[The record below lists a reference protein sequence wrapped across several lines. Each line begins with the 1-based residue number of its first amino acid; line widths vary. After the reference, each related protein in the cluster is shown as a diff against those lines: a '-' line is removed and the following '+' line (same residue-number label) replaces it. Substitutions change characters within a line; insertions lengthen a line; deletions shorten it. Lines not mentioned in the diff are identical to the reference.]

1 MPEGGLSATEV
12 GHEIERH
19 HAGRTKEE
27 EERHDRI
34 IAIVEASLLAIVAV
48 LAAWSGY
55 SSAKWSTES
64 RLKLAQASTQ
74 RTEAATHQLAAL
86 TQRNFDSSTFTVW
99 FVAYVAG
106 NTQKMA
112 IAERRFTPNFRR
124 AFDAWMA
131 TNPETNPNSPPGP
144 TYMPQY
150 KQPDAAQAAAL
161 NRKADLLYTQGS
173 IDGTHSD
180 DYVRVTI
187 YLATV
192 LFLLA
197 LSGHFRVRSV
207 RIGLVVVSIVALGL
221 AVSQLVVLPLPPA

>member
-1 MPEGGLSATEV
+1 LSTTEV

-19 HAGRTKEE
+19 HAERTKEQ

-34 IAIVEASLLAIVAV
+34 IAVVEASLLAIVAV

-55 SSAKWSTES
+55 SSAKWGTES
-64 RLKLAQASTQ
+64 RLKLAQASTL
-74 RTEAATHQLAAL
+74 RTEAATHQLEAL
-86 TQRNFDSSTFTVW
+86 TQRNFDSSTFTAW
-99 FVAYVAG
+99 YVAYVAG

-131 TNPETNPNSPPGP
+131 TNPDTNPNAPPGP
-144 TYMPQY
+144 TYMPEY
-150 KQPDAAQAAAL
+150 KQPAADQAAAL
-161 NRKADLLYTQGS
+161 NRQADSHYSEGS

-180 DYVRVTI
+180 DYVRVTV

-197 LSGHFRVRSV
+197 ISGHFRVRGV
-207 RIGLVVVSIVALGL
+207 RIGLVAVSVVALGFAL
-221 AVSQLVVLPLPPA
+221 SQLVVLPLPPA